1 MAAYKQFSG
10 PDPTKL
16 SLDEIM
22 RAIDQ
27 LFVREKYEVY
37 MALRRDAALKEYR
50 EIKRKQRGRIRA
62 QTDGKRRA
70 A

>member
-1 MAAYKQFSG
+1 VG
-10 PDPTKL
+10 
-16 SLDEIM
+16 
-22 RAIDQ
+22 
-27 LFVREKYEVY
+27 EKYVVY

-50 EIKRKQRGRIRA
+50 ELKSKHRERIRE